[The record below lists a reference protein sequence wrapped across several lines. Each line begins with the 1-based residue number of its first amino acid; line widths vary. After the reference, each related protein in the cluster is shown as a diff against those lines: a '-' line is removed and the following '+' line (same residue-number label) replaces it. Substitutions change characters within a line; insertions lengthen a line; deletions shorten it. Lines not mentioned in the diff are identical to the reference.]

1 MDNGEDYEED
11 VLLTTLLVCTVKYKR
26 RQQRRRRWW
35 VRPFLLDREEHGQ
48 ACRLAAEL
56 RAHDEEYF
64 RDYIRM
70 PPSTFDTLL
79 ELVRDKITKTN
90 TNCRKAIA
98 PEQRLIVTLRF
109 LAAGQYIRGA
119 SFNNCMGRSTIA
131 SEFEETWNFP
141 HCLGAMDGKHVVI
154 ECPGRTGS
162 LNFNYKKT
170 FSKLMLAI
178 CDAKYR
184 FLYVEIGHHGSESD
198 AGIFRRSD
206 FLQAIAE
213 GQRRLPPASWLGSRK
228 VPYFFVGDEAF
239 PLKTFVMRPFPR
251 KNLTGRP
258 PRVFNYRLSRARR
271 VVENTF
277 GILAQRWRI
286 LRRPFAAKEETTDRI
301 VAACVILH
309 NFLMKHSEV
318 SERSYVPPGSV
329 DGEDWEGELVKG
341 QWRSE
346 EDEGSGLT
354 DVPPRGTRCTDQA
367 YNIREHLSMYFEMDG
382 KVPWQ
387 DEYLDRH

>member
-1 MDNGEDYEED
+1 
-11 VLLTTLLVCTVKYKR
+11 KR

-64 RDYIRM
+64 RNYIRM

-79 ELVRDKITKTN
+79 DVRDKIRKTN
-90 TNCRKAIA
+90 TNWRKAIT

-119 SFNNCMGRSTIA
+119 SFNNCMGRSTVCGIIQETCQALWDVLQPLCLTCPQHADEWLQVA

-154 ECPGRTGS
+154 ECPGRTDS

-184 FLYVEIGHHGSESD
+184 IFRAIIGHHGSESD

-213 GQRRLPPASWLGSRK
+213 GQRRLATASWLGSRK

-251 KNLTGRP
+251 KSKKARAKRP

-271 VVENTF
+271 VVENSF

-301 VAACVILH
+301 VAACVVLH

-329 DGEDWEGELVKG
+329 DWEDWEGELVKG

-346 EDEGSGLT
+346 EDEGSGL
-354 DVPPRGTRCTDQA
+354 
-367 YNIREHLSMYFEMDG
+367 
-382 KVPWQ
+382 
-387 DEYLDRH
+387 

>member
-1 MDNGEDYEED
+1 
-11 VLLTTLLVCTVKYKR
+11 
-26 RQQRRRRWW
+26 
-35 VRPFLLDREEHGQ
+35 
-48 ACRLAAEL
+48 
-56 RAHDEEYF
+56 
-64 RDYIRM
+64 M

-79 ELVRDKITKTN
+79 ELVRDKIRKTN
-90 TNCRKAIA
+90 TNWRKAIT

-119 SFNNCMGRSTIA
+119 SFNNCMGCSTVCGIIQETCQA
-131 SEFEETWNFP
+131 LWDVLQPLCLTCPQHADEWLQVFNIMDFIDRTWNFP

-162 LNFNYKKT
+162 LNFNYEKT

-184 FLYVEIGHHGSESD
+184 FLYVEIDHHGSESD

-213 GQRRLPPASWLGSRK
+213 GQWRLPTASWLGSRK
-228 VPYFFVGDEAF
+228 VPYFSVGDEAF

-251 KNLTGRP
+251 KSKKARAKRP

-271 VVENTF
+271 VVENSL

-301 VAACVILH
+301 VAACVVLH
-309 NFLMKHSEV
+309 NFLTKHPEV
-318 SERSYVPPGSV
+318 SERS
-329 DGEDWEGELVKG
+329 
-341 QWRSE
+341 
-346 EDEGSGLT
+346 
-354 DVPPRGTRCTDQA
+354 
-367 YNIREHLSMYFEMDG
+367 
-382 KVPWQ
+382 
-387 DEYLDRH
+387 